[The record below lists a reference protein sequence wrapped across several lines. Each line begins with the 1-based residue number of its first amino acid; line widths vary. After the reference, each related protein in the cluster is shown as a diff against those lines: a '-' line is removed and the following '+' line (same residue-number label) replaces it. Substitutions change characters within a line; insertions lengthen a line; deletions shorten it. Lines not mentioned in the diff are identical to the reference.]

1 LSLVPAQGEVLDV
14 AAGPGSLSL
23 LAAKTAHRVHA
34 VDFAPAML
42 DQLRERAN
50 TAGIHNI
57 EAALGDGHALSFE
70 DERFDAVYSMF
81 ALMVSSD
88 RPRGINELYRVVRRG
103 ARAVTATWPN
113 SDRVPLF
120 AALFAAMKA
129 EMPGSGIG
137 DAPAVLGTPDE
148 IRIELGAAGF
158 SKVDVE
164 EHTFVDGSVTAAEI
178 WHSFSRGGAPAV
190 LMRRKMGDQAFEDL
204 SARIVRRLEADLGT
218 DPVEMRLTALFGVG
232 TR

>member
-1 LSLVPAQGEVLDV
+1 
-14 AAGPGSLSL
+14 
-23 LAAKTAHRVHA
+23 VHA
-34 VDFAPAML
+34 VDFSSAML
-42 DQLRERAN
+42 EQLRERAN
-50 TAGIHNI
+50 TTGIDNV
-57 EAALGDGHALSFE
+57 EAAVGDGHALSFD

-81 ALMVSSD
+81 GLMFYSD
-88 RPRGINELYRVVRRG
+88 RPRGIKELRRVLRTG

-148 IRIELGAAGF
+148 IRAELGAAGF
-158 SKVDVE
+158 SKVEVD
-164 EHTFVDGSVTAAEI
+164 EHTFVGGTVTAAEI
-178 WHSFSRGGAPAV
+178 WGTFSRGGAPAV

-204 SARIVRRLEADLGT
+204 SARIVRRLETELGT
-218 DPVEMRLTALFGVG
+218 DPVEMRMTALFGVG